1 MTRALARSISLLV
14 PLVFLSLPM
23 PAPAHAQN
31 ARDNVIHD
39 GESLRWSR
47 LRGGV
52 RFLSLY
58 GDRDKA
64 GQQFA
69 FRLEMHPGFEASPHI
84 HPVTEHMTV
93 LSGVFFVGVGETM
106 DKEAAKAYGPGSY
119 IAIAP
124 GVPAYMWVEEVT
136 VVQIHGVG
144 PFKTEEVGAQDVDG
158 R

>member
-1 MTRALARSISLLV
+1 MIRPQSLLL
-14 PLVFLSLPM
+14 PLVLLPLAM
-23 PAPAHAQN
+23 PAPARAQD
-31 ARDNVIHD
+31 AGDNVIHD

-58 GDRDKA
+58 GNRNRD
-64 GQQFA
+64 GQEFA
-69 FRLEMHPGFEASPHI
+69 FRLEMHPGFEARPHI

-144 PFKTEEVGAQDVDG
+144 PFETVEVGAQDAGG

>member
-1 MTRALARSISLLV
+1 MTRPLTRLLSLLV
-14 PLVFLSLPM
+14 PLVFLPLTPPV
-23 PAPAHAQN
+23 PARAQD
-31 ARDNVIHD
+31 AGDNVIHD

-58 GDRDKA
+58 GDRDKR
-64 GQQFA
+64 GEEFA

-93 LSGVFFVGVGETM
+93 LSGRFFVGVGETM

-144 PFKTEEVGAQDVDG
+144 PFKTEEVGPQDVDS